1 MAKSKGLLP
10 ILVTVFIS
18 LEGWWGAHAASVNAY
33 DGLLYA
39 EMGPTVA
46 LMKKR
51 GDLVQETWHD
61 NPTRRCP
68 QWIVGHSMGGN
79 RAIQQALDCQA
90 KGKPP
95 VGIIV
100 IDAGR
105 CPGNSPCSVPAS
117 ARFSCV
123 SYYNPAHPIGGQRIG
138 GKCRNVVVTGYDHLG
153 MPNAVAGRVLAT
165 VK

>member
-1 MAKSKGLLP
+1 MKKYV
-10 ILVTVFIS
+10 ILALAGQMSLIS
-18 LEGWWGAHAASVNAY
+18 YTHAATVTAY

-39 EMGPTVA
+39 EMGPTVQ
-46 LMKKR
+46 LLQKR
-51 GDLVQETWHD
+51 GNQVAEYWHD
-61 NPTRRCP
+61 NPTSRCP
-68 QWIVGHSMGGN
+68 TYIIGHSMGGN

-90 KGKPP
+90 RGKPP
-95 VGIIV
+95 KLIIV

-117 ARFSCV
+117 AKFACI

-138 GKCRNVVVTGYDHLG
+138 GKCQNVIVRGYDHLA
-153 MPNAVAGRVLAT
+153 MPNAVAGRVLGL